1 IKLNNKEY
9 SVLSVETGYN
19 DWTFMTL
26 IDTKQFFERVF
37 HKKTIIIMV
46 LFSLFLAGTVLAILL
61 ARKQY
66 QPIKSIAVMTNRKE
80 VQNEVIQQSNE
91 LERIRTTISNV
102 FESYDTLNETIN
114 LHKPFA
120 RDQLLIKLLKGDL
133 QGIDHIDE
141 LLGSLNIN
149 MLSGGYFVAIVH
161 FNEGADSENDMKERE
176 KMIDLLPGLPLL
188 DATVHGVDLLYEDA
202 IVLIVS
208 LKEELDDPNIYRKE
222 RTVQIQNF
230 IHDAVS
236 VPITIGV
243 GEIIESKEN
252 VHRSYIEAI
261 ATMEY
266 SFSMPKDSIIY
277 FEEIGSKQEG
287 ELGYPQE
294 EQLKFIHSVKQGNQ
308 AVADES
314 LRTMFDD
321 LSKSK
326 ASVSQMKC
334 ISFDIINVL
343 VKTASELDVMQH
355 VGDLKEIV
363 NFTSLE
369 QLEKKLRKVT
379 KQICEKVDANKKLHN
394 NSMRE
399 EVKIYIQKN
408 YNQYNLSLENM
419 ANDFQLSTPY
429 LSKFIKEQF
438 GISFTQYVFQLR
450 LEEAKRQ
457 LRETNKLIKDI
468 VVD

>member
-1 IKLNNKEY
+1 
-9 SVLSVETGYN
+9 
-19 DWTFMTL
+19 
-26 IDTKQFFERVF
+26 
-37 HKKTIIIMV
+37 
-46 LFSLFLAGTVLAILL
+46 LAGTVLAILL

-120 RDQLLIKLLKGDL
+120 RDQLLIKLLTGDL
-133 QGIDHIDE
+133 RGIEHIDE

-287 ELGYPQE
+287 EL
-294 EQLKFIHSVKQGNQ
+294 
-308 AVADES
+308 
-314 LRTMFDD
+314 
-321 LSKSK
+321 
-326 ASVSQMKC
+326 
-334 ISFDIINVL
+334 
-343 VKTASELDVMQH
+343 
-355 VGDLKEIV
+355 
-363 NFTSLE
+363 
-369 QLEKKLRKVT
+369 
-379 KQICEKVDANKKLHN
+379 
-394 NSMRE
+394 
-399 EVKIYIQKN
+399 
-408 YNQYNLSLENM
+408 
-419 ANDFQLSTPY
+419 
-429 LSKFIKEQF
+429 
-438 GISFTQYVFQLR
+438 
-450 LEEAKRQ
+450 
-457 LRETNKLIKDI
+457 
-468 VVD
+468 